1 MKLPSPKIQP
11 KQPQS
16 MDELYATLNP
26 DERAFFDHLDK
37 QLDKVETFY
46 SAREQEATRRFS
58 QLKDQ
63 LNALAEHRRIFHEQF
78 PGGQHEWESKVGRVT
93 KNAHVPILAKAVQ
106 HLHGRNPFH
115 NHTDDENAGG
125 SGANSA
131 NGGNGANGT
140 RRRSPAGMP
149 GASNGNTPSNG
160 GTAYSTAVSSV
171 RQPEGG
177 SNGSNGSGSEGSSGD
192 NDLSGTTA
200 AGSTRVLLGKPK
212 QFDPERYQKYKKEL
226 RTAVVEYYR
235 QLELIKN
242 YRILNLTGFR
252 KALKKFEKVTGIH
265 CLDLYTDE
273 RIAPCSFSRGEPI
286 DQLLKQTEELFSEH
300 FEHGDFKKA
309 RQKLRG
315 QDAHSTHYQTVFRSG
330 TYIGL
335 GLPAAVLAIVQS
347 FHPDVRQ
354 QLPQWG
360 ALLCMYGGLYLP
372 VLFGMLFELN
382 LDAWVEARINYE
394 FVMEL
399 NRPVLDYR
407 SYLEIPAFLFLTLS
421 YCFFFSFYFI
431 HLPTVAPT
439 TWPLAWLVF
448 AVAFFLNP
456 LPIFRRRARYWLLR
470 VLFRVITPGI
480 SRVEFIAFF
489 MADELNSL
497 TYSIQNI
504 MFIACCFGKHWP
516 GNVSAVCPIGTTWPY
531 ALLATL
537 APLSRLIQCLKR
549 WYDSR
554 LWIHLINAG
563 KYCSTIIVAWLY
575 MNWRAGGSDKSSAAF
590 AVWVLFACL
599 NSIYT
604 SSWDLVV
611 DWSLLRP
618 GFKGLRPDLAFG
630 WPGFYYFAMVTNV
643 LIRFIW
649 IWYIPDMKRLSKFR
663 SWLFALLEM
672 IRRWQW
678 NFCEYPFTCSSPS
691 VSFRGFTGV
700 LPGRLAR
707 SVPADS
713 GSTQNLPPP
722 FTWLS
727 QSYRTSTLDLFHH
740 RPLPHPP
747 TSSTSFLTSQ
757 IVSRQSILA
766 MPMRTESRGTSPCR
780 TGARNR
786 TATSTTTS
794 SRPRTATC
802 PSSGS
807 ACSGAR
813 RRAVAPTRS
822 MWARAVMRGRES
834 MRLLGLEISPRRGIV
849 RRAWRVC
856 R

>member
-1 MKLPSPKIQP
+1 MKLPSPQIQP
-11 KQPQS
+11 RQPQS
-16 MDELYATLNP
+16 MEELYATLNP
-26 DERAFFDHLDK
+26 DEQAFFDHLDK

-46 SAREQEATRRFS
+46 SAREHDAARRFS

-78 PGGQHEWESKVGRVT
+78 PGGQREWESRVGEYS
-93 KNAHVPILAKAVQ
+93 KKAHVPILAKAVK
-106 HLHGRNPFH
+106 HLHSRIPFH
-115 NHTDDENAGG
+115 NHTDDENQT
-125 SGANSA
+125 AN
-131 NGGNGANGT
+131 GNGADDGDGGAV
-140 RRRSPAGMP
+140 RRKSA
-149 GASNGNTPSNG
+149 AATPSDRTTPSG

-171 RQPEGG
+171 NRPEPG
-177 SNGSNGSGSEGSSGD
+177 SQSGSDDASSGD

-200 AGSTRVLLGKPK
+200 NGSSSRMLPGKPK

-226 RTAVVEYYR
+226 RAAVVEFYR
-235 QLELIKN
+235 NLELIKN

-252 KALKKFEKVTGIH
+252 KALKKFEKVTGIP

-286 DQLLKQTEELFSEH
+286 DQLIKHTEELFSQH

-315 QDAHSTHYQTVFRSG
+315 QDGGATTHYQTVFRSG

-347 FHPDVRQ
+347 FHPDVRA

-360 ALLCMYGGLYLP
+360 ALLQVYGGLYLP

-399 NRPVLDYR
+399 QRPVLDYR

-431 HLPTVAPT
+431 NLSTVAPT

-448 AVAFFLNP
+448 AVAFFVNP

-470 VLFRVITPGI
+470 VLFRVLTPGI

-497 TYSIQNI
+497 TYSIQNL
-504 MFIACCFGKHWP
+504 MFIGCCFGKHWP
-516 GNVSAVCPIGTTWPY
+516 GNANSVCPIGSTWPY

-563 KYCSTIIVAWLY
+563 KYCSTILTAWLY
-575 MNWRAGGSDKSSAAF
+575 MHWRAGGSSKTAASF

-649 IWYIPDMKRLSKFR
+649 VW
-663 SWLFALLEM
+663 
-672 IRRWQW
+672 
-678 NFCEYPFTCSSPS
+678 
-691 VSFRGFTGV
+691 
-700 LPGRLAR
+700 
-707 SVPADS
+707 
-713 GSTQNLPPP
+713 
-722 FTWLS
+722 
-727 QSYRTSTLDLFHH
+727 
-740 RPLPHPP
+740 
-747 TSSTSFLTSQ
+747 
-757 IVSRQSILA
+757 
-766 MPMRTESRGTSPCR
+766 
-780 TGARNR
+780 
-786 TATSTTTS
+786 
-794 SRPRTATC
+794 
-802 PSSGS
+802 
-807 ACSGAR
+807 
-813 RRAVAPTRS
+813 
-822 MWARAVMRGRES
+822 
-834 MRLLGLEISPRRGIV
+834 
-849 RRAWRVC
+849 
-856 R
+856 